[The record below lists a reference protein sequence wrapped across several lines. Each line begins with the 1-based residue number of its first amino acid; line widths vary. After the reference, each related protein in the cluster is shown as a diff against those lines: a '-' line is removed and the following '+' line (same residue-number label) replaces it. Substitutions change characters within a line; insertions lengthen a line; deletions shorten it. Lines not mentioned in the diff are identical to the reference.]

1 MYDVVSVKD
10 NCPWRV
16 HAYKGTWKTYWEVS
30 IVEQHTCCLD
40 GVEKSHRNITSAF
53 IASDMYRMIIENLT
67 YEPRMIIRH
76 IERTYKYTISYGKAW
91 RAKQKAFEMRFG
103 TFEASYDNLP

>member
-1 MYDVVSVKD
+1 M
-10 NCPWRV
+10 
-16 HAYKGTWKTYWEVS
+16 
-30 IVEQHTCCLD
+30 
-40 GVEKSHRNITSAF
+40 TSSF
-53 IASDMYRMIIENLT
+53 IAREIYGMIIENLS

-103 TFEASYDNLP
+103 TFEASYDNLPRMLAAIVGRNPGSYYSLHDIPSSTEGQRILQRVLFCFGP